1 MVVHDQ
7 LAQEFQFGVGVRRM
21 TDQHKRLII
30 VDGLLVRRIKRQLIQ
45 LLPRRGPYQ
54 PLDLGIILKHD
65 VLDIHAKG

>member
-7 LAQEFQFGVGVRRM
+7 LAQEFQFGVGVGRM

-45 LLPRRGPYQ
+45 LLPRRCPYQ
-54 PLDLGIILKHD
+54 PLNLRIILKHD
-65 VLDIHAKG
+65 ILNIHTKG